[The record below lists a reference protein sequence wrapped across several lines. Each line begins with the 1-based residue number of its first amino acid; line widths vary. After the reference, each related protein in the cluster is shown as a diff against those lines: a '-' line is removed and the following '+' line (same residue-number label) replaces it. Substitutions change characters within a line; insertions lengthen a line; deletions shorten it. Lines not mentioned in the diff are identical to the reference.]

1 MSPYQ
6 FCSARRRVALPPQHH
21 PCSKL
26 LHLGAQQRPS
36 KTPYSSCTM
45 MFVQS
50 EQQNP
55 AELSKPVQPAVYPAG
70 KGCMQLID
78 SNFLIEPAQF

>member
-1 MSPYQ
+1 
-6 FCSARRRVALPPQHH
+6 
-21 PCSKL
+21 
-26 LHLGAQQRPS
+26 
-36 KTPYSSCTM
+36 M